1 MRPTAA
7 LACALI
13 ASFALVT
20 GCADRKAAKIVI
32 EPLPDPIFDK
42 NPVAVRARA
51 HNAKDEPLPKQ
62 PLSFAVTPPEV
73 AELAS
78 GGALRCLRT
87 GDAQLAVTGGPAVAN
102 LTVRCRI
109 PTEVAMPAAIRLVV
123 GDPPQPIDARAL
135 GEGGR
140 VMEDVRVPLA
150 SSDEAVLRIEAGRA
164 APVAIGRA
172 QIRATMGVVQAVAA
186 AEVVERIVSSPLV
199 LEEGK
204 ATTIRLDPGTY
215 EVSIDARPAVRAP
228 QGVTVSWDGVRC
240 PAQLEAQTHRLTCVV
255 HEAAT
260 LTVKNPVS
268 YGLGARVSGTLSVYR
283 VPPS

>member
-7 LACALI
+7 FACALI
-13 ASFALVT
+13 AASTLVA
-20 GCADRKAAKIVI
+20 GCADWKPAKVLI

-42 NPVAVRARA
+42 NPVAMRARA
-51 HNAKDEPLPKQ
+51 LNAKDEPLEKQ
-62 PLSFAVTPPEV
+62 SLSFAVAPEEV
-73 AELAS
+73 AEIAS

-87 GDAQLAVTGGPAVAN
+87 GDAQLTVTGGPAVAN

-109 PTEVAMPAAIRLVV
+109 PTEVAMPAAIRLIA
-123 GDPPQPIDARAL
+123 GDPPQTIGARAL

-140 VMEDVRVPLA
+140 VMEDVRVPLS
-150 SSDEAVLRIEAGRA
+150 SSDEAVLRIEEGRA

-186 AEVVERIVSSPLV
+186 AEVVDRIVAGPLV

-204 ATTIRLDPGTY
+204 ATTLRLDPGTY
-215 EVSIDARPAVRAP
+215 EVAIDAKPAVRAP

>member
-1 MRPTAA
+1 MRPSALLAFPLVAA
-7 LACALI
+7 ILLAA
-13 ASFALVT
+13 
-20 GCADRKAAKIVI
+20 CADRKPAKVAI

-51 HNAKDEPLPKQ
+51 LNAKDEPLEKQ
-62 PLSFAVTPPEV
+62 PLSFAVAPPEV
-73 AELAS
+73 AEIAT

-87 GDAQLAVTGGPAVAN
+87 GDARLTVTGGPASAEQ
-102 LTVRCRI
+102 TVRCRI
-109 PTEVAMPAAIRLVV
+109 PTEVAMPAAIRLIV

-140 VMEDVRVPLA
+140 VMEDVRVPLS
-150 SSDEAVLRIEAGRA
+150 SSDEAVLRIDAGRA
-164 APVAIGRA
+164 APVALGRA
-172 QIRATMGVVQAVAA
+172 QLRATMGVVQAVAA
-186 AEVVERIVSSPLV
+186 AEVVERIVSGPLV

-215 EVSIDARPAVRAP
+215 EVSIDAKPAVRAP

-268 YGLGARVSGTLSVYR
+268 YGLGARVSGTFSVYR